1 MTQPAV
7 AASVAEPQPAAAAS
21 TPESEKEQQRQE
33 AEGKKECPICV
44 MFREG
49 GCEKEFNAFMDCG
62 VKGEKGDGDYKDCI
76 PLFESMRQC
85 MQRNPA
91 VFGGVLNDVEELA
104 KTNTEYP
111 PAPAAESSTPQQ

>member
-1 MTQPAV
+1 M
-7 AASVAEPQPAAAAS
+7 
-21 TPESEKEQQRQE
+21 EQ

-49 GCEKEFNAFMDCG
+49 GCEKQFNAFMDCG

-91 VFGGVLNDVEELA
+91 VFGEVLNDVEELA

-111 PAPAAESSTPQQ
+111 PAPPATATAAAQ